1 MDYVWNAIIMKNMN
15 KEEVMWT
22 DNDDLKDYRKG
33 ILENFVESV
42 AKGVMLGGAIGEI
55 LGSCIGL
62 GGVGRIAGSVV
73 GAGLGITRS
82 LVGGFVD
89 FLSGIFW

>member
-33 ILENFVESV
+33 ILEKFVESV

-73 GAGLGITRS
+73 GAELGITRS
-82 LVGGFVD
+82 LVSGVVD
-89 FLSGIFW
+89 FLGGIFW